1 LGSYAL
7 NCFKHCIFEITKN
20 RNMQVAFIS
29 ECSTFYKII
38 TNSLMEKYPLL
49 SFVHYAH
56 PDILLETKQ
65 PNFSHFILKLTDRES
80 FDLKIR
86 KIKKNNPNST
96 SIGLII
102 NREFKTMQSVVS
114 SFDYIFND
122 AEIEEKLNIYFQQ
135 QLSTKTDLKVE
146 SVKLNIEKNKKKYIQ
161 LNSKLSLC
169 LVLISENKTAKEISE
184 ILSKSQRTVE
194 KYTTFLR
201 EYFNVERKVDLIKI
215 VKEISAN

>member
-1 LGSYAL
+1 
-7 NCFKHCIFEITKN
+7 
-20 RNMQVAFIS
+20 MQVAFIS

-38 TNSLMEKYPLL
+38 SNSLTEKYPLL
-49 SFVHYAH
+49 SFVHYTH

-65 PNFSHFILKLTDRES
+65 PNFSYFILKLTDRES

-102 NREFKTMQSVVS
+102 NREFKTLQSVVS

-135 QLSTKTDLKVE
+135 QLADKTDLKVE

-161 LNSKLSLC
+161 LNTKLSRC
-169 LVLISENKTAKEISE
+169 LVLISENKTAKEIAE
-184 ILSKSQRTVE
+184 ELSKSQRTIE
-194 KYTTFLR
+194 KYTSFLCK
-201 EYFNVERKVDLIKI
+201 YFNVERKVDLIKI
-215 VKEISAN
+215 VKEISGN

>member
-1 LGSYAL
+1 
-7 NCFKHCIFEITKN
+7 
-20 RNMQVAFIS
+20 MQVAFIS

-49 SFVHYAH
+49 SFVHYTH

-86 KIKKNNPNST
+86 KIKNNNPNST
-96 SIGLII
+96 TIGLII
-102 NREFKTMQSVVS
+102 NREFKTLQSIVS

-135 QLSTKTDLKVE
+135 QLATKTDLKAE
-146 SVKLNIEKNKKKYIQ
+146 SVKLKIEKNKKKYIQ

-169 LVLISENKTAKEISE
+169 LVLIADNKTAKEIADV
-184 ILSKSQRTVE
+184 LSKSQRTIE

-201 EYFNVERKVDLIKI
+201 EHFNVERKVDLIKI

>member
-1 LGSYAL
+1 
-7 NCFKHCIFEITKN
+7 
-20 RNMQVAFIS
+20 MQVAFIS

-38 TNSLMEKYPLL
+38 SNSLMEKYPSL
-49 SFVHYAH
+49 SFVHYGH

-102 NREFKTMQSVVS
+102 NREFKTLQSVVS

-122 AEIEEKLNIYFQQ
+122 AEIEEKLNIFFQQ
-135 QLSTKTDLKVE
+135 QLATKTDLKSE
-146 SVKLNIEKNKKKYIQ
+146 NFKLNIEKNKKKYIQ
-161 LNSKLSLC
+161 LNTKLSRC
-169 LVLISENKTAKEISE
+169 LVLISENKTAREIAE
-184 ILSKSQRTVE
+184 ELSKSQRTIE
-194 KYTTFLR
+194 KYTNYLR
-201 EYFNVERKVDLIKI
+201 EYFNVDRKVDLIKI
-215 VKEISAN
+215 VKEISGN

>member
-1 LGSYAL
+1 
-7 NCFKHCIFEITKN
+7 
-20 RNMQVAFIS
+20 MQVAFIS

-49 SFVHYAH
+49 SFVHYTH
-56 PDILLETKQ
+56 PDVLLETKQ

-135 QLSTKTDLKVE
+135 QLASKTDLKGE
-146 SVKLNIEKNKKKYIQ
+146 SIKLNIEKNKKKYIQ

-169 LVLISENKTAKEISE
+169 LVLISENKTAKEIAE

-201 EYFNVERKVDLIKI
+201 EYFNVERKVDLIRI
-215 VKEISAN
+215 VKEISGN